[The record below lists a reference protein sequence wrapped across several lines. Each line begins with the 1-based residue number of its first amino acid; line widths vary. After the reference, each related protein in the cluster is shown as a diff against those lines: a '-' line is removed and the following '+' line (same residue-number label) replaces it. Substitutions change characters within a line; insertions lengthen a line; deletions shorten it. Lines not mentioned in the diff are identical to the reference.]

1 MKPTDESA
9 PLATRPAPGR
19 VGRAAQSFALTARHA
34 LGAQPVALPVIE
46 PQLTRL
52 SAVERAAEVLRH
64 STARAEYWLSPGG
77 TLRAVLRVSL
87 KLALLI
93 GLPVLILGPV
103 VLLLLEG
110 AAAASAAL
118 ATIAANLAALSASL
132 ILAVVGFAVLT
143 ALGRSLLRSK

>member
-1 MKPTDESA
+1 M
-9 PLATRPAPGR
+9 
-19 VGRAAQSFALTARHA
+19 
-34 LGAQPVALPVIE
+34 
-46 PQLTRL
+46 
-52 SAVERAAEVLRH
+52 LRY
-64 STARAEYWLSPGG
+64 STARTEFWLSPGS

-93 GLPVLILGPV
+93 GLPMLILGPV

-110 AAAASAAL
+110 AAASASL

-132 ILAVVGFAVLT
+132 ILAVIGFAVLA

>member
-1 MKPTDESA
+1 MTPTNEPA
-9 PLATRPAPGR
+9 PLATRPTPGR
-19 VGRAAQSFALTARHA
+19 IGRAVQSLALTARHA
-34 LGAQPVALPVIE
+34 LGVKPVALPIIDA
-46 PQLTRL
+46 QLTRF
-52 SAVERAAEVLRH
+52 SAVERAAEVLRY
-64 STARAEYWLSPGG
+64 STARAEFWLSPGG
-77 TLRAVLRVSL
+77 TLRAVLRMSL

>member
-1 MKPTDESA
+1 MTPTNEPS

-19 VGRAAQSFALTARHA
+19 IGRAVQSLALTTRHG
-34 LGAQPVALPVIE
+34 LGVKPVALPIID
-46 PQLTRL
+46 PQFTRL
-52 SAVERAAEVLRH
+52 SAVERAAGVLRY
-64 STARAEYWLSPGG
+64 SIARAEYWLSPGG